1 MARGRS
7 RLKGER
13 TFGDDL
19 SRSPDSQ
26 GCTHQRRDR
35 VCDGHVRWE
44 GRSRTSGRTILGS
57 VSLPPPVP
65 PGVRISDSDRERAAE
80 RLNQALAEG
89 RITVAELEERVAAVY
104 AALYAAELR
113 PPLADL
119 PGDDVVAL
127 PVVGALPAGEPLVLR
142 VGASGIKRTGEW
154 SVPARMRV
162 KGLMGSVVL
171 DFCKTAIA
179 HPVVEIELVLGTG
192 SAKLLVP
199 DDATANVDALVATM
213 GSVRSTVASQPR
225 AGAPHFVVRGR
236 ARLGSVTVRR
246 RRGIAGLRF

>member
-1 MARGRS
+1 
-7 RLKGER
+7 
-13 TFGDDL
+13 
-19 SRSPDSQ
+19 
-26 GCTHQRRDR
+26 
-35 VCDGHVRWE
+35 
-44 GRSRTSGRTILGS
+44 
-57 VSLPPPVP
+57 VSLPPPDP

-80 RLNQALAEG
+80 RLNQAFAEG

-104 AALYAAELR
+104 AALYAGELR
-113 PPLADL
+113 PALADL
-119 PGDDVVAL
+119 PGDDVVEL
-127 PVVGALPAGEPLVLR
+127 PDAEPLVLR
-142 VGASGIKRTGEW
+142 AGASGIKRTGEW

-162 KGLMGSVVL
+162 KSLMGSVVL
-171 DFCKTAIA
+171 DFCETAIA

-225 AGAPHFVVRGR
+225 AGAPHFVVRGH

-246 RRGIAGLRF
+246 RRRIARLRF

>member
-1 MARGRS
+1 M
-7 RLKGER
+7 
-13 TFGDDL
+13 
-19 SRSPDSQ
+19 
-26 GCTHQRRDR
+26 
-35 VCDGHVRWE
+35 
-44 GRSRTSGRTILGS
+44 
-57 VSLPPPVP
+57 SLPPPDP

-119 PGDDVVAL
+119 PGDDVVAR
-127 PVVGALPAGEPLVLR
+127 LPAAEPLVLR
-142 VGASGIKRTGEW
+142 AGASGIKRTGEW

-162 KGLMGSVVL
+162 KSLMGSVVL
-171 DFCKTAIA
+171 DFCETAIA

>member
-1 MARGRS
+1 
-7 RLKGER
+7 
-13 TFGDDL
+13 
-19 SRSPDSQ
+19 
-26 GCTHQRRDR
+26 
-35 VCDGHVRWE
+35 
-44 GRSRTSGRTILGS
+44 

-65 PGVRISDSDRERAAE
+65 LGVRISDSDRERAAE
-80 RLNQALAEG
+80 RLNQALVEG
-89 RITVAELEERVAAVY
+89 RVTVAELEERLAAVY
-104 AALYAAELR
+104 AAHYAAELR
-113 PPLADL
+113 PPLADV

-127 PVVGALPAGEPLVLR
+127 AAAEPLVLR
-142 VGASGIKRTGEW
+142 AGASGIKRTGEW

-162 KGLMGSVVL
+162 KSLRGSVVL
-171 DFCKTAIA
+171 DFCETAIA

-199 DDATANVDALVATM
+199 DDATANVDALVATR
-213 GSVRSTVASQPR
+213 GSITSTVASQPR

>member
-1 MARGRS
+1 M
-7 RLKGER
+7 
-13 TFGDDL
+13 
-19 SRSPDSQ
+19 
-26 GCTHQRRDR
+26 
-35 VCDGHVRWE
+35 
-44 GRSRTSGRTILGS
+44 
-57 VSLPPPVP
+57 SLPPPDP

-80 RLNQALAEG
+80 RLNQALVEG

-127 PVVGALPAGEPLVLR
+127 QAAEPLVLR
-142 VGASGIKRTGEW
+142 AGASGIKRTGEW

-162 KGLMGSVVL
+162 KSLMGSVVL
-171 DFCKTAIA
+171 DFCETAIA

-213 GSVRSTVASQPR
+213 GSVRSRVASQPR

>member
-1 MARGRS
+1 MGTLDGRGGREPAS
-7 RLKGER
+7 RIILR
-13 TFGDDL
+13 AV
-19 SRSPDSQ
+19 SPP
-26 GCTHQRRDR
+26 
-35 VCDGHVRWE
+35 
-44 GRSRTSGRTILGS
+44 
-57 VSLPPPVP
+57 LPDP

-80 RLNQALAEG
+80 RLHEALAEG

-104 AALYAAELR
+104 SALYAADLR

-127 PVVGALPAGEPLVLR
+127 PVVGALPAAEPLVLR
-142 VGASGIKRTGEW
+142 AGTSGIKRTGEW

-162 KGLMGSVVL
+162 KSAMGSVVL
-171 DFCKTAIA
+171 DFCETAIA

-213 GSVRSTVASQPR
+213 GSVKSTVASQAT

-236 ARLGSVTVRR
+236 ARVGSVTVRR
-246 RRGIAGLRF
+246 RRGLAGLRF

>member
-1 MARGRS
+1 M
-7 RLKGER
+7 
-13 TFGDDL
+13 
-19 SRSPDSQ
+19 
-26 GCTHQRRDR
+26 
-35 VCDGHVRWE
+35 
-44 GRSRTSGRTILGS
+44 
-57 VSLPPPVP
+57 SLPPPDP

-80 RLNQALAEG
+80 RLNQAFAEG

-127 PVVGALPAGEPLVLR
+127 HAAEPLVLR
-142 VGASGIKRTGEW
+142 AGASGIKRTGEW

-162 KGLMGSVVL
+162 KSLMGSVVL
-171 DFCKTAIA
+171 DFCETAIA

-213 GSVRSTVASQPR
+213 GFHPRDHARQRPRRWPGPDRMECPAPRS
-225 AGAPHFVVRGR
+225 
-236 ARLGSVTVRR
+236 
-246 RRGIAGLRF
+246 